1 MRHVI
6 VKFAFNKSKMKILL
20 KRKLLKGRDFFDHGG
35 HADAIAKKGK
45 RSEKKRSLL
54 KDQILTAP

>member
-20 KRKLLKGRDFFDHGG
+20 KRKLLKGKDFLNMEDM
-35 HADAIAKKGK
+35 ADAIAKKAERSGK
-45 RSEKKRSLL
+45 KEVCL
-54 KDQILTAP
+54 KIKS